1 MEGVTSLWLPILTTY
16 PTLLSPDH
24 PLIHATFDIT
34 VAVKKVAQNPA
45 VLAS

>member
-1 MEGVTSLWLPILTTY
+1 MVALTRLWLPPIPDTPHL
-16 PTLLSPDH
+16 PTNPV
-24 PLIHATFDIT
+24 IHAIYDII